1 MRKPIISIL
10 VAIIV
15 IVLVVVVFGTRLVFN
30 YTLPVYHYESS
41 DRGMAEIEIPWKGRK
56 LDIVEER
63 FEKYKKW
70 KNDPNIKLCRTSK
83 RIWSAPNLWWDNLT
97 NRRWY
102 LPYITPS
109 HNPKTDYSWNMSR
122 INE

>member
-1 MRKPIISIL
+1 MRNPDR
-10 VAIIV
+10 AI
-15 IVLVVVVFGTRLVFN
+15 FN

-70 KNDPNIKLCRTSK
+70 KNDPSLQLCRTTK
-83 RIWSAPNLWWDNLT
+83 RIWSSPNLWWDNLT
-97 NRRWY
+97 NRRWD

-109 HNPKTDYSWNMSR
+109 QNPSR
-122 INE
+122 GYFLEDSYITEQ